1 MGIYLKLIWLALYMS
16 CFVIDIVFFLILWR
30 FISTSRCGP
39 WSERLKKRGE
49 ALLDSFNAVV
59 GRLWYRATQKHLSKK
74 GQFVAAMLLLFV
86 GQLVLSG
93 IARLL

>member
-1 MGIYLKLIWLALYMS
+1 MKYVKCLLMQLIK
-16 CFVIDIVFFLILWR
+16 
-30 FISTSRCGP
+30 
-39 WSERLKKRGE
+39 RLTGRIKKRGE